1 MNGYESMARAAAA
14 SGCRC
19 WFASEEN
26 ELSTALRSALKSAHW
41 MQAETPE
48 QAACMAF
55 GAAAAGECPLLAG
68 KNITPKWLTAM
79 EEQKLSCVVVQLLSA
94 EEMENQE
101 DGGLRLLLPT
111 DGAEAAQL
119 MKEAFFIARSQNVP
133 VVLRMNRTLC
143 EATDETAP
151 KTASELY
158 RQVEQVMN
166 NVGAKLDEAGKK
178 LDEKLSSPEV
188 QEKAEALKK
197 QAEEVTSKAASG
209 IARGAAALAD
219 GLGKLVRSFENKRDQ
234 DDDPGDDS
242 ANG

>member
-26 ELSTALRSALKSAHW
+26 ELSTALHSALKSAHW
-41 MQAETPE
+41 MQAETAE

-68 KNITPKWLTAM
+68 KSISPKWLTAM

-101 DGGLRLLLPT
+101 DSGLRLLLPT
-111 DGAEAAQL
+111 DGAEAARL
-119 MKEAFFIARSQNVP
+119 LKEAFFIARSQNVP
-133 VVLRMNRTLC
+133 VVLRVNRTLC

-151 KTASELY
+151 KTAAELY
-158 RQVEQVMN
+158 RQVEQVVN
-166 NVGAKLDEAGKK
+166 SVGAK

-188 QEKAEALKK
+188 QQKAEALKK